1 MIPGRQKRPYRT
13 VTLPDGLTALR
24 RSHRAA
30 DPVKHTHTCTKA
42 VAARETRLLEPAGQL
57 GARHPRRG
65 PRAGPSPT
73 ASWRGP
79 AAILSPRSAA
89 PTAFPPSPR
98 PRSAVMY
105 LCLLVTVEEIPQF
118 DSSGHASLPES
129 IVSPSSN
136 TTELRGSA
144 PGFVGSKPPSQ
155 YERERT
161 QHTARSADRDL
172 AAAGRALRRAGD
184 ALDPGRSP
192 RCCVGAGTDAP
203 TRPATRTGDRPRRSE
218 RA

>member
-1 MIPGRQKRPYRT
+1 MLPKSCRRRAGSGHASSGLHFGLRTLSSAATASICMARASERVLAWARVASKVDRSALIGT
-13 VTLPDGLTALR
+13 VTLPNGLTALR

-30 DPVKHTHTCTKA
+30 ISKIKHTHTCTKA

-98 PRSAVMY
+98 PRSAVVY

-129 IVSPSSN
+129 I
-136 TTELRGSA
+136 G
-144 PGFVGSKPPSQ
+144 
-155 YERERT
+155 
-161 QHTARSADRDL
+161 
-172 AAAGRALRRAGD
+172 
-184 ALDPGRSP
+184 
-192 RCCVGAGTDAP
+192 C
-203 TRPATRTGDRPRRSE
+203 RSE
-218 RA
+218 IDQLGGTSVLRYDNVIWN

>member
-1 MIPGRQKRPYRT
+1 M
-13 VTLPDGLTALR
+13 TLPDGITVLR

-30 DPVKHTHTCTKA
+30 DQAYPHLHEGRSGPRDAAIGTRRPAWSLVILA
-42 VAARETRLLEPAGQL
+42 EAREQAPRQPQAGAVRRRSSLREAPRL
-57 GARHPRRG
+57 RR
-65 PRAGPSPT
+65 SQ
-73 ASWRGP
+73 
-79 AAILSPRSAA
+79 
-89 PTAFPPSPR
+89 PSPR

-105 LCLLVTVEEIPQF
+105 LCLLVTVEEIPQY
-118 DSSGHASLPES
+118 DSTGHASLPDS

-155 YERERT
+155 YKRERT